1 MSSYEHRSP
10 VPEGS
15 IGNAN
20 TRGRSTRDTWWAL
33 YVPMPILKALYHVTP
48 NRVLAVGSAA
58 AIQIQC

>member
-1 MSSYEHRSP
+1 MNTVRPCQKAPSS
-10 VPEGS
+10 
-15 IGNAN
+15 IAN